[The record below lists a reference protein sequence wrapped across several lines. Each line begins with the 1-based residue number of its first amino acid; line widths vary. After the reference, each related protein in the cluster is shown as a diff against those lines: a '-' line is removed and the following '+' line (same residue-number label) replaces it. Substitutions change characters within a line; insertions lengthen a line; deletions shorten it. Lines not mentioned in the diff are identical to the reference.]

1 MSSFVTHLESALD
14 GTRFEA
20 RTLQT
25 VHEGR
30 PLWVRYDLEAVKRS
44 VSRDDLASRP
54 FTMWR
59 YRELLPFEREE
70 DIISLGE
77 TVTPLIRCDR
87 LGPRL
92 GLRNLL
98 IKDESRLP
106 TGSFKSRGMAMA
118 VTMANALGTGGTALR
133 AVKVSADLRPARGS
147 ESRSTRGS
155 QTRPTLAA
163 PTAGNAGG
171 ALAAYAA
178 RACLECVIFMPRD
191 TPIVN
196 QYECALHGARTF
208 LVNGLITD
216 CGRIVNEGRER
227 MDWLDMSTL
236 KEPYRLEGKKT
247 MGLEL
252 AEQMNWSLPDVILYP
267 TGGGTGLIGM
277 WKAFHELREIGWLN
291 SPSLSGRRVAVETR
305 GSGGGSG
312 ATQKTA
318 VTPTPQPPPSEGG
331 GVHLPRM
338 FACQSTGCAP
348 IVRAFERGERFAEP
362 FENAHTIASG
372 LRVPRAVGDFMILDA
387 VRESGGCALAAD
399 ESKLVEWMRLACE
412 LEGIAICPESAACIG
427 VAEGAVKSGLIGPDE
442 TVVLFNTGAAQ
453 KYVEAMQIDL
463 PAIDHVNVDWTSVA
477 KA

>member
-1 MSSFVTHLESALD
+1 MVFRQAASFLTHLESPLNGA
-14 GTRFEA
+14 RYEA
-20 RTLQT
+20 RSLQT
-25 VHEGR
+25 THEGR
-30 PLWVRYDLEAVKRS
+30 PLCARYDLGAVKRA
-44 VSRDDLASRP
+44 VSRDDLAARP
-54 FTMWR
+54 ETMWR
-59 YRELLPFEREE
+59 YRELLPFERQE

-77 TVTPLIRCDR
+77 TITPIIRCDR
-87 LGPRL
+87 LGARL

-118 VTMANALGTGGTALR
+118 VTMAKALGVMR
-133 AVKVSADLRPARGS
+133 V
-147 ESRSTRGS
+147 
-155 QTRPTLAA
+155 AA

-178 RACLECVIFMPRD
+178 RAGLECFIFMPRD

-196 QYECALHGARTF
+196 RYECALHGAKTF

-227 MDWLDMSTL
+227 MGWFDMSTL

-252 AEQMNWSLPDVILYP
+252 AEQMDWSLPDVILYP

-277 WKAFHELREIGWLN
+277 WKAFHELREIGWLEQKASRQPGN
-291 SPSLSGRRVAVETR
+291 ETAPAPGARRLDALMPRSLDAC
-305 GSGGGSG
+305 
-312 ATQKTA
+312 
-318 VTPTPQPPPSEGG
+318 
-331 GVHLPRM
+331 LPRM

-348 IVRAFERGERFAEP
+348 IVRAFDGGQRFAEP

-387 VRESGGCALAAD
+387 VRQSGGQSMAAD
-399 ESKLVEWMRLACE
+399 ESRLVEWMRLACE
-412 LEGIAICPESAACIG
+412 LEGIALCPESAACIG
-427 VAEGAVKSGLIGPDE
+427 VAEQAVQLGLIDPDE
-442 TVVLFNTGAAQ
+442 IVVLFNTGAAQ
-453 KYVEAMQIDL
+453 KYVEAMQADL
-463 PAIDHVNVDWTSVA
+463 PAIDQANIDWEFIA
-477 KA
+477 AA